1 MFNSK
6 NLACMVMCISWD
18 ITRQNVVID
27 VDVGASD
34 IINSNKYLMVE
45 QYVAM

>member
-6 NLACMVMCISWD
+6 KLACMVMCIWN
-18 ITRQNVVID
+18 ITPQNVLIN

-45 QYVAM
+45 HYVAM